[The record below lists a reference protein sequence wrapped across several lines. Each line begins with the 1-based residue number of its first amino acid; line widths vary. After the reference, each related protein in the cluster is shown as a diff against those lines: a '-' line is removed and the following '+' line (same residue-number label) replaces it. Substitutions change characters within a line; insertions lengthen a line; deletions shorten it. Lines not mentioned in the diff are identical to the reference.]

1 MAAKKM
7 RPDFL
12 IQKRIQQ
19 DNQYAV
25 AADYASKMAAIS
37 QVTHWF
43 EGKQKFDFAETEKR
57 SSEFIK
63 QEMDACSE
71 ELKIRRRTR
80 LRLLYE
86 TEARAYESELAALG
100 LAVQRMVNWKVQE
113 KREWLT
119 SSFRFGMRKF
129 HQICL
134 QHLRRL
140 ESQGSEH

>member
-80 LRLLYE
+80 LRVLYE

-100 LAVQRMVNWKVQE
+100 LAVQRMAN
-113 KREWLT
+113 
-119 SSFRFGMRKF
+119 
-129 HQICL
+129 
-134 QHLRRL
+134 
-140 ESQGSEH
+140 

>member
-1 MAAKKM
+1 MPGKM

-12 IQKRIQQ
+12 IQKRIQK
-19 DNQYAV
+19 DNQFAV

-63 QEMDACSE
+63 QEMNSCSE

-80 LRLLYE
+80 LRNLYE
-86 TEARAYESELAALG
+86 AEAKAYEAELASLG
-100 LAVQRMVNWKVQE
+100 LAVQR
-113 KREWLT
+113 
-119 SSFRFGMRKF
+119 
-129 HQICL
+129 
-134 QHLRRL
+134 HLY
-140 ESQGSEH
+140 

>member
-1 MAAKKM
+1 MPGKM

-12 IQKRIQQ
+12 IQKRIQK
-19 DNQYAV
+19 DNQFAV

-63 QEMDACSE
+63 QEMNSCSE

-80 LRLLYE
+80 LRNLYE
-86 TEARAYESELAALG
+86 AEAGSQAFLLQFRLLSCAL
-100 LAVQRMVNWKVQE
+100 QE
-113 KREWLT
+113 ED
-119 SSFRFGMRKF
+119 
-129 HQICL
+129 
-134 QHLRRL
+134 
-140 ESQGSEH
+140 

>member
-1 MAAKKM
+1 M

-43 EGKQKFDFAETEKR
+43 EGKQKFDFAETAKR

-80 LRLLYE
+80 LRVLYE
-86 TEARAYESELAALG
+86 NEARAYEAELAALG
-100 LAVQRMVNWKVQE
+100 LAVQRQVN
-113 KREWLT
+113 
-119 SSFRFGMRKF
+119 
-129 HQICL
+129 
-134 QHLRRL
+134 
-140 ESQGSEH
+140 